1 MKHDSQLKSKTM
13 KKNWVIFYA
22 FIATLSFFT
31 LSCNDDDNNNDTNK
45 PELASILPA
54 EAHVG
59 ETVTLNGKNFNDGAT
74 DTKVSIGG
82 TACKVAGGTET
93 TISVEVPELEAGTY
107 DVTATV
113 SGETTK
119 SVKLTVL
126 EAQVDPMKF
135 TGFSPT
141 EGKYQD
147 VITISGENFNKDVKV
162 KINNVP
168 QTDIT
173 YVNSTTIKVNLAKQ
187 TGSGKVVLMREGE
200 SDVESDAVLKY
211 TFTYPR
217 FETVS
222 KLQGEYIAASK
233 DGIIYMRYKSGLVSV
248 DHNGTIQ
255 DTLIDFNYATTPAGL
270 FIDASGQLFIMQSRG
285 MIFSYDKNDGTIDTL
300 FNDKSILNEGGC
312 LTGDNKGN
320 LYFATVTTKEI
331 FKFNIQSKTLSKITE
346 KLPHTISTLV
356 LVGDTLF
363 GTGAHRIFKMHV
375 SDDVP
380 TYIIKEG
387 DAQEIGPSRICYHPS
402 GEFYIAG
409 NNTMNLYHFKN
420 RNELVE
426 IKSAAELNNSN
437 IYSIAVDKDGNIL
450 LGGSNLQRVFVE

>member
-13 KKNWVIFYA
+13 KKSWVIFYA

-54 EAHVG
+54 EVHVG

-147 VITISGENFNKDVKV
+147 VITISGENFDKNVKV
-162 KINNVP
+162 KINNVM

-187 TGSGKVVLMREGE
+187 TGNGKVVLMREGE

-211 TFTYPR
+211 TFGYEVKEINSKYGGRDIAVLDDGSYYLSYGYSLIKVNTNGTVDTIVKEKTAIYPWGL
-217 FETVS
+217 F
-222 KLQGEYIAASK
+222 LAD
-233 DGIIYMRYKSGLVSV
+233 DGILYFT
-248 DHNGTIQ
+248 DE
-255 DTLIDFNYATTPAGL
+255 AG
-270 FIDASGQLFIMQSRG
+270 R
-285 MIFSYDKNDGTIDTL
+285 IFSYQEGKPIDTIIG
-300 FNDKSILNEGGC
+300 NDANIKDYGLKMI
-312 LTGDNKGN
+312 TGDNKG
-320 LYFATVTTKEI
+320 
-331 FKFNIQSKTLSKITE
+331 TL
-346 KLPHTISTLV
+346 
-356 LVGDTLF
+356 
-363 GTGAHRIFKMHV
+363 
-375 SDDVP
+375 
-380 TYIIKEG
+380 
-387 DAQEIGPSRICYHPS
+387 
-402 GEFYIAG
+402 YIAG
-409 NNTMNLYHFKN
+409 NVESAVFKVDISDKSIKSIATTDSDYPSSIALVGDSLYITTSDGLFKVHKDGGVPNYIISKDSGYTFNLSDICIHPSGDLFIVDGNNGFYRLNAWYELTKELENTEVGMDVNKN
-420 RNELVE
+420 GDIFIVSGSQTKKILVE
-426 IKSAAELNNSN
+426 
-437 IYSIAVDKDGNIL
+437 
-450 LGGSNLQRVFVE
+450 

>member
-13 KKNWVIFYA
+13 KKSWVIFYA

-45 PELASILPA
+45 PELASILPV

-119 SVKLTVL
+119 SVKFTVL
-126 EAQVDPMKF
+126 ETQVDPMKF
-135 TGFSPT
+135 TGFTPS
-141 EGKYQD
+141 EGKFQD
-147 VITISGENFNKDVKV
+147 VITISGENFDKNVKV
-162 KINNVP
+162 KINNVM

-173 YVNSTTIKVNLAKQ
+173 YVNSMTIKVNLAKQ

-217 FETVS
+217 VETVS
-222 KLQGEYIAASK
+222 KLQGNGIASTK
-233 DGIIYMRYKSGLVSV
+233 DGTIYLIYNDGLISM
-248 DHNGTIQ
+248 DNSGTIL
-255 DTLIDFNYATTPAGL
+255 DTLMDFNVATRPKGL
-270 FIDASGQLFIMQSRG
+270 FVDAGGQLFIMQSRG
-285 MIFSYDKNDGTIDTL
+285 MIFSLNAANEIDTL
-300 FNDKSILNEGGC
+300 FNNKDILSKAGAV
-312 LTGDNKGN
+312 TGDNKGN
-320 LYFATVTTKEI
+320 LYISSRSNNSIV
-331 FKFNIQSKTLSKITE
+331 KFNIKSKMLSTVAE
-346 KLPHTISTLV
+346 NLPHSVSSLV

-363 GTGAHRIFKMHV
+363 GTTEYQVFKLKV
-375 SDDVP
+375 TDNAITD
-380 TYIIKEG
+380 IIAEG
-387 DAQEIGPSRICYHPS
+387 DPDNIGPAHMCYHPS
-402 GEFYIAG
+402 GEIFISG
-409 NNTMNLYHFKN
+409 KVSMNLFHFKN

>member
-1 MKHDSQLKSKTM
+1 MKHDSQSKSKTM
-13 KKNWVIFYA
+13 KKSWVIFYA

-119 SVKLTVL
+119 SVKLKVL

-147 VITISGENFNKDVKV
+147 VITISGENFDKDVKV

-217 FETVS
+217 FETVC
-222 KLQGEYIAASK
+222 KLQGLGIAPAE
-233 DGIIYMRYKSGLVSV
+233 DGTMYLIYNDGLIRM
-248 DHNGTIQ
+248 DYNGNVL
-255 DTLIDFNYATTPAGL
+255 DTLIDFNVATRPEGV
-270 FIDASGQLFIMQSRG
+270 FIDAGGQLYIAQAYG
-285 MIFSYDKNDGTIDTL
+285 MIFSLNAKKGIDTL
-300 FNDKSILNEGGC
+300 FNDKSILTKAGA

-320 LYFATVTTKEI
+320 LYISTRTNKSIV
-331 FKFNIQSKTLSKITE
+331 KFNIKSKTVSTVAE
-346 KLPHTISTLV
+346 NLPHGVSSLV
-356 LVGDTLF
+356 LLGDTLF
-363 GTGAHRIFKMHV
+363 GTTEFQIFKLHV
-375 SDDVP
+375 DDKAI
-380 TYIIKEG
+380 TDIIADG
-387 DAQEIGPSRICYHPS
+387 DPDNTGPSHMCYHPS
-402 GEFYIAG
+402 GEFFISG
-409 NNTMNLYHFKN
+409 KNTMNLYHFKN

-426 IKSAAELNNSN
+426 IISKSELNNSN
-437 IYSIAVDKDGNIL
+437 IYSIALDKDGNIL

>member
-13 KKNWVIFYA
+13 KKSWVIFYA

-45 PELASILPA
+45 PELASILPV

-119 SVKLTVL
+119 SVKFTVL
-126 EAQVDPMKF
+126 EAQVDPLKF
-135 TGFSPT
+135 TGFSPS

-147 VITISGENFNKDVKV
+147 VITISGENFDKNVKV
-162 KINNVP
+162 KINNVM

-200 SDVESDAVLKY
+200 SDVESEAMLEYTFGYEVKEINSKYGGRDIAVLD
-211 TFTYPR
+211 
-217 FETVS
+217 
-222 KLQGEYIAASK
+222 
-233 DGIIYMRYKSGLVSV
+233 DGSYYSSYNSGLIKINT
-248 DHNGTIQ
+248 DGTVETIITKETAIYPWGLFLA
-255 DTLIDFNYATTPAGL
+255 DDGVLYFTDEAGRIFSYREGELIDTIIGDEVNIPDFGVRYLTGDTIGNLYVTGYVSSNVYKIDIETKKIDTIAKVTNDFTNGIVLVNDSLFVTTNNGLFKVHKNGGTPDYMFNQGGDTFDGSDICIHPTGGL
-270 FIDASGQLFIMQSRG
+270 FILDDS
-285 MIFSYDKNDGTIDTL
+285 
-300 FNDKSILNEGGC
+300 
-312 LTGDNKGN
+312 KGF
-320 LYFATVTTKEI
+320 YRITPKYE
-331 FKFNIQSKTLSKITE
+331 LSKE
-346 KLPHTISTLV
+346 LEDK
-356 LVGDTLF
+356 
-363 GTGAHRIFKMHV
+363 GAGM
-375 SDDVP
+375 DVDQ
-380 TYIIKEG
+380 EG
-387 DAQEIGPSRICYHPS
+387 
-402 GEFYIAG
+402 
-409 NNTMNLYHFKN
+409 
-420 RNELVE
+420 
-426 IKSAAELNNSN
+426 N
-437 IYSIAVDKDGNIL
+437 IY
-450 LGGSNLQRVFVE
+450 FVVSSRTRKIVVE

>member
-13 KKNWVIFYA
+13 KKSWVIFYA

-59 ETVTLNGKNFNDGAT
+59 ETVTLNGKNLNDGAT

-141 EGKYQD
+141 EGKYQQA
-147 VITISGENFNKDVKV
+147 ITISGENFDKNVKV
-162 KINNVP
+162 KINNVL

-200 SDVESDAVLKY
+200 SDVESEAMLKY
-211 TFTYPR
+211 TFGYEVKEINSELGGNDIAVLDDGSYYLSSNFSLIKVNTDKTVDTIVEKETAIYP
-217 FETVS
+217 
-222 KLQGEYIAASK
+222 I
-233 DGIIYMRYKSGLVSV
+233 
-248 DHNGTIQ
+248 
-255 DTLIDFNYATTPAGL
+255 GL
-270 FIDASGQLFIMQSRG
+270 FLTQSGILYFTDEGGR
-285 MIFSYDKNDGTIDTL
+285 IFSYKEGEAIDTIISDDANIKDYGL
-300 FNDKSILNEGGC
+300 RMI
-312 LTGDNKGN
+312 TGDNKGT
-320 LYFATVTTKEI
+320 LYIAGNVESAVFKVNISDKSIKSIATTTDKDYPI
-331 FKFNIQSKTLSKITE
+331 GIA
-346 KLPHTISTLV
+346 
-356 LVGDTLF
+356 LVGDTLYVTTSD
-363 GTGAHRIFKMHV
+363 GLFKVHK
-375 SDDVP
+375 DGGVP
-380 TYIIKEG
+380 NYIISKDSG
-387 DAQEIGPSRICYHPS
+387 YTFNLSDICIHPS
-402 GEFYIAG
+402 GDLFIVDG
-409 NNTMNLYHFKN
+409 NNGFYRLNAWYELTKELENTEVGMDVNKN
-420 RNELVE
+420 GDIFIVSGSQTKKILVE
-426 IKSAAELNNSN
+426 
-437 IYSIAVDKDGNIL
+437 
-450 LGGSNLQRVFVE
+450 

>member
-13 KKNWVIFYA
+13 KKSWVIFYA

-45 PELASILPA
+45 PELASILPV
-54 EAHVG
+54 EAHAG

-173 YVNSTTIKVNLAKQ
+173 YVNSTTIEVKLARQ

-217 FETVS
+217 VETVS
-222 KLQGEYIAASK
+222 KLQGFGIASTK
-233 DGIIYMRYKSGLVSV
+233 DGTIYLIYNDGLISMDNSGIIL
-248 DHNGTIQ
+248 
-255 DTLIDFNYATTPAGL
+255 DTLMDFNYVTRPAGV
-270 FIDASGQLFIMQSRG
+270 FIDASGQLYIAQADG
-285 MIFSYDKNDGTIDTL
+285 MIFSLNAANEMDTL
-300 FNDKSILNEGGC
+300 FNNKDILSKVDAV
-312 LTGDNKGN
+312 TGDNKGN
-320 LYFATVTTKEI
+320 LYISSWTNNSIVKFSIKSKMLNTVAE
-331 FKFNIQSKTLSKITE
+331 N
-346 KLPHTISTLV
+346 LPHSVSSMV

-363 GTGAHRIFKMHV
+363 GTTDYQVFKLKV
-375 SDDVP
+375 TDNA
-380 TYIIKEG
+380 IIDIIAEEEP
-387 DAQEIGPSRICYHPS
+387 DNIGPAHICYHPS
-402 GEFYIAG
+402 GEFFVCG
-409 NNTMNLYHFKN
+409 ENTMNLFHFKN

-426 IKSAAELNNSN
+426 IISKSELNISN

>member
-107 DVTATV
+107 DVTAIV

-119 SVKLTVL
+119 SVKLKVL

-135 TGFSPT
+135 TGFSPS

-147 VITISGENFNKDVKV
+147 IITISGENFDKNVKV
-162 KINNVP
+162 KINNVM

-200 SDVESDAVLKY
+200 SDVESEAMLKY

-217 FETVS
+217 VETVS

-233 DGIIYMRYKSGLVSV
+233 DGIIYMRYKSGLVSL
-248 DHNGTIQ
+248 DHNGTIL
-255 DTLIDFNYATTPAGL
+255 DTLIDFNYGTRPEGL
-270 FIDASGQLFIMQSRG
+270 FIDASGQLYITQAYG
-285 MIFSYDKNDGTIDTL
+285 MIFSLNAKNGIDTL
-300 FNDKSILNEGGC
+300 FNDKNILTEAGA

-320 LYFATVTTKEI
+320 LYVSTRTNNSIV
-331 FKFNIQSKTLSKITE
+331 KFNIKSKTVSTVVENLS
-346 KLPHTISTLV
+346 HSVNTLV
-356 LVGDTLF
+356 LMGDTLF
-363 GTGAHRIFKMHV
+363 GTGTTHRVFKMHV
-375 SDDVP
+375 KDDAL
-380 TYIIKEG
+380 TYIIKKG
-387 DAQEIGPSRICYHPS
+387 DTQDIGPVNICYHPS
-402 GEFYIAG
+402 GEYYIAG
-409 NNTMNLYHFKN
+409 NNTMNLYHLKN

>member
-13 KKNWVIFYA
+13 KKSWVIFYA

-45 PELASILPA
+45 PELASILPV

-119 SVKLTVL
+119 SVKFTVL
-126 EAQVDPMKF
+126 ETQVDPMKF
-135 TGFSPT
+135 TGFTPS
-141 EGKYQD
+141 EGKFQD
-147 VITISGENFNKDVKV
+147 VITISGENFDKNVKV
-162 KINNVP
+162 KINNVM

-173 YVNSTTIKVNLAKQ
+173 YVNSMTIKVNLAKQ

-200 SDVESDAVLKY
+200 SDVESEAVLKY

-222 KLQGEYIAASK
+222 KLQGNGIASTK
-233 DGIIYMRYKSGLVSV
+233 DGTIYLIYNDGLISM
-248 DHNGTIQ
+248 DNSGTIL
-255 DTLIDFNYATTPAGL
+255 DTLMDFNVATRPKGL
-270 FIDASGQLFIMQSRG
+270 FVDAGGQLFIMQSRG
-285 MIFSYDKNDGTIDTL
+285 MIFSLNAANEIDTL
-300 FNDKSILNEGGC
+300 FNNKDILSKAGAV
-312 LTGDNKGN
+312 TGDNKGN
-320 LYFATVTTKEI
+320 LYISSRSNNSIV
-331 FKFNIQSKTLSKITE
+331 KFNIKSKMLSTVAE
-346 KLPHTISTLV
+346 NLPHSVSSLV

-363 GTGAHRIFKMHV
+363 GTTEYQVFKLKV
-375 SDDVP
+375 TDNAITD
-380 TYIIKEG
+380 IIADG
-387 DAQEIGPSRICYHPS
+387 DPDNIGPAHMCYHPS
-402 GEFYIAG
+402 GEIFISG
-409 NNTMNLYHFKN
+409 KVSMNLFHFKN

-437 IYSIAVDKDGNIL
+437 IYSIALDKDGNIL
-450 LGGSNLQRVFVE
+450 LGGSDLQRVIVE